1 MAVVAVVV
9 FMLIHLSDGDPAAV
23 IAGDN
28 ATAEDVEK
36 IRQNLPGQAAAAAV
50 RHLVG
55 NIATGDLGTSIA
67 TQMPVSQLIGQRLG
81 PTFSIAAFTM
91 LFAVL
96 LAIPLGVLAAW
107 HAGRWL
113 DRLVMVGSVCA
124 FSVPVFLIGYSLVYG
139 FSIKLGWLPVQG
151 YKPPDQ
157 GLVQY
162 LRHLVL
168 PCLSLGLVYMAL
180 LTRMTRATML
190 EALSEDYIR
199 TACARA
205 WRPARWYGTRSRT
218 RPIPSSPPSAWAWRC

>member
-1 MAVVAVVV
+1 MKYILRRIAAVIPVMAVVAVVV

-36 IRQNLPGQAAAAAV
+36 IRQNLGLDKPLLQQFGIW
-50 RHLVG
+50 VG

-139 FSIKLGWLPVQG
+139 FRSSWAGCRCRATSRP
-151 YKPPDQ
+151 
-157 GLVQY
+157 
-162 LRHLVL
+162 
-168 PCLSLGLVYMAL
+168 
-180 LTRMTRATML
+180 TRAWSST
-190 EALSEDYIR
+190 
-199 TACARA
+199 CATWCCPVCR
-205 WRPARWYGTRSRT
+205 
-218 RPIPSSPPSAWAWRC
+218 WAWSTWRCSRA

>member
-1 MAVVAVVV
+1 MKYILRRIAAVIPVMAVVAVVV

-50 RHLVG
+50 RHLGRQYRHRRSGHLDRHADAGVTADRAAPG
-55 NIATGDLGTSIA
+55 AD
-67 TQMPVSQLIGQRLG
+67 
-81 PTFSIAAFTM
+81 FSIAAFTM

-162 LRHLVL
+162 LRHRCYPV
-168 PCLSLGLVYMAL
+168 C
-180 LTRMTRATML
+180 R
-190 EALSEDYIR
+190 
-199 TACARA
+199 
-205 WRPARWYGTRSRT
+205 
-218 RPIPSSPPSAWAWRC
+218 WAWSTWRCSRA

>member
-1 MAVVAVVV
+1 MKYILRRIAAVIPVMAVVAVVV

-36 IRQNLPGQAAAAAV
+36 IRQNLAWTSRCCSSSAS
-50 RHLVG
+50 VG

-124 FSVPVFLIGYSLVYG
+124 
-139 FSIKLGWLPVQG
+139 
-151 YKPPDQ
+151 
-157 GLVQY
+157 
-162 LRHLVL
+162 
-168 PCLSLGLVYMAL
+168 
-180 LTRMTRATML
+180 
-190 EALSEDYIR
+190 
-199 TACARA
+199 
-205 WRPARWYGTRSRT
+205 SRC
-218 RPIPSSPPSAWAWRC
+218 RCS